1 MIGSCFADITS
12 LSTKIR
18 VAKDSSYSCISVYSG
33 EHHRSIIKQQTLN
46 QPQIIQPS
54 QKSFQKTEQG
64 WLLKVDKT
72 IESNKKR
79 GPTSAQARSHKYRGE
94 DLNTNHQEPKPTSTS
109 FINQLPQHSQRQFN
123 LLSTK
128 TSSSQQQLWI
138 RTDMTLKRFQTL
150 NASTTITHN
159 NKIKGATIESC

>member
-12 LSTKIR
+12 LNTKFR
-18 VAKDSSYSCISVYSG
+18 VAKDSSYSCISIYSG
-33 EHHRSIIKQQTLN
+33 EHHRSIINQQTLN

-79 GPTSAQARSHKYRGE
+79 GPTSAQARSHKYKGE
-94 DLNTNHQEPKPTSTS
+94 DLNTALPESKTTSTS
-109 FINQLPQHSQRQFN
+109 FMNNLTQHSQEAAQALADPNIIKQTTAPDRERRHTEMRSN
-123 LLSTK
+123 AEC
-128 TSSSQQQLWI
+128 QQQPFI
-138 RTDMTLKRFQTL
+138 PTRSK
-150 NASTTITHN
+150 S
-159 NKIKGATIESC
+159 